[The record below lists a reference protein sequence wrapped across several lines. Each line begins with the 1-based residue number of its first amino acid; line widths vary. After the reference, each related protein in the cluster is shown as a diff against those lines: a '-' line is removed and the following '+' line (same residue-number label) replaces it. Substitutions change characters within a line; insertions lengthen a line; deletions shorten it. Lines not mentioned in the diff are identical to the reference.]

1 VADYKAAQYQLFLE
15 QLANRPHTEAMSG
28 KESSRGSGILGDTSL
43 SDLEESMAVSDSAS
57 GLADGSSLTNHLLIA
72 MPSLADP
79 NFSQTVALI
88 CEHTDKGALGI
99 VLNKPLPMKLSDVL
113 SQMKLEPSNDL
124 IAGLPV
130 LRGGPVNTDRGFVLH
145 RPGGKWD
152 HTHKVSD
159 SIQVTTSRDVLAAMA
174 RGEGPLDAFIA
185 LGYAG
190 WESGQLEREMR
201 ENAWLSMPVDSR
213 VVFELPFE
221 DRWLGAWRLMGIDV
235 DRLSLVAGH
244 A

>member
-1 VADYKAAQYQLFLE
+1 MGE
-15 QLANRPHTEAMSG
+15 
-28 KESSRGSGILGDTSL
+28 
-43 SDLEESMAVSDSAS
+43 EESTGSVPGGTPDCESEDSA
-57 GLADGSSLTNHLLIA
+57 GTPVSSLTNQLLIA
-72 MPSLADP
+72 MPALADP

-88 CEHTDKGALGI
+88 CEHSDKGALGI
-99 VLNKPLPMKLSDVL
+99 VLNKPLPMRLSDVL
-113 SQMKLEPSNDL
+113 TQMKLEPSSEA
-124 IAGLPV
+124 IAAQPV
-130 LRGGPVNTDRGFVLH
+130 LRGGPMQTDRGFVLH
-145 RPGGKWD
+145 RPGGQWD
-152 HTHKVSD
+152 HTQKISD

-201 ENAWLSMPVDSR
+201 ENAWLSMPADSR

-221 DRWLGAWRLMGIDV
+221 ERWLGAWRLMGIDV
-235 DRLSLVAGH
+235 DQLSLVAGH

>member
-1 VADYKAAQYQLFLE
+1 MSILDDMADSFTNQLL
-15 QLANRPHTEAMSG
+15 
-28 KESSRGSGILGDTSL
+28 
-43 SDLEESMAVSDSAS
+43 V
-57 GLADGSSLTNHLLIA
+57 A
-72 MPSLADP
+72 MPALNDP
-79 NFSQTVALI
+79 NFAQTVTLV

-113 SQMKLEPSNDL
+113 TQMQLEPSSHE
-124 IAGLPV
+124 IAAKPV
-130 LRGGPVNTDRGFVLH
+130 LRGGPVHTDRGFVLH
-145 RPGGKWD
+145 RPGGEWD

-159 SIQVTTSRDVLAAMA
+159 SIQITTSRDILAAMA
-174 RGEGPLDAFIA
+174 RGEGPTDAFIA

-201 ENAWLSMPVDSR
+201 DNAWLSLPVDAR

-221 DRWLGAWRLMGIDV
+221 ERWLAAWQLLGVDV
-235 DRLSLVAGH
+235 DKLSPDAGH

>member
-1 VADYKAAQYQLFLE
+1 M
-15 QLANRPHTEAMSG
+15 TE
-28 KESSRGSGILGDTSL
+28 KESTGILGGTPL
-43 SDLEESMAVSDSAS
+43 SEGDQSPEGPVS
-57 GLADGSSLTNHLLIA
+57 GLTNQLLIA
-72 MPSLADP
+72 MPSLLDP

-88 CEHTDKGALGI
+88 CEHSDKGALGI
-99 VLNKPLPMKLSDVL
+99 VLNKPLPMRLSDVL
-113 SQMKLEPSNDL
+113 TQMKLEPSTEA
-124 IAGLPV
+124 IAAQPV
-130 LRGGPVNTDRGFVLH
+130 LRGGPVQTDRGFVLH

-152 HTHKVSD
+152 HTHKVSNT
-159 SIQVTTSRDVLAAMA
+159 IQVTTSRDVLAAMA

-201 ENAWLSMPVDSR
+201 ENAWLSMPVDAR

-221 DRWLGAWRLMGIDV
+221 ERWLGAWRLLGIDV